1 MGHDFLSPRSHHM
14 VRPSIQ
20 VPWQAPAYGTQ
31 AVSSRDGNRNP
42 KVTREEARME
52 TAFWGLFPEPQL
64 DLAQPTDFL
73 RPESPPSAKYET
85 DIWLLSRT
93 WRFLTL
99 GPSPLRQG
107 GALQGRAEPFLALN
121 ISLITCLRAWPSDH
135 LIHVLD
141 KGFIFKNA
149 AARIFLRL

>member
-1 MGHDFLSPRSHHM
+1 M
-14 VRPSIQ
+14 VWPSIQ
-20 VPWQAPAYGTQ
+20 VPRQAPAYGTQ
-31 AVSSRDGNRNP
+31 AVTSRDVGTETPRQPERKLDGNCL
-42 KVTREEARME
+42 
-52 TAFWGLFPEPQL
+52 WGLFPEPQL

-73 RPESPPSAKYET
+73 RPESPH
-85 DIWLLSRT
+85 LQNMR
-93 WRFLTL
+93 LTSDSCFEEL
-99 GPSPLRQG
+99 KISNIRAISTCRG
-107 GALQGRAEPFLALN
+107 GALQGRTEPFLALN